1 MSALLPWEGETQ
13 PPPKDR
19 AVSRASTAPAQV
31 WGQDP
36 HFKKKSDSKNG
47 SPKESRRVF
56 SCLGSELR
64 ALTESPPSYV
74 ISARGSEGSLGFLV
88 VRQRFLG
95 QNIDISDVSLKP
107 GLNHELN
114 VN

>member
-1 MSALLPWEGETQ
+1 MRHNLLPRTGLC
-13 PPPKDR
+13 PG
-19 AVSRASTAPAQV
+19 PAQPLPKF
-31 WGQDP
+31 GDRI
-36 HFKKKSDSKNG
+36 HILKKSDSKNG

-74 ISARGSEGSLGFLV
+74 IPARGSEGSLGFLV

-95 QNIDISDVSLKP
+95 QNIDISDVSLKL